1 MFKVTIKP
9 ITEIGKAAAQEVV
22 DHGFILKLGNAF
34 RHFLTFKE
42 AEEFARPFVDSK
54 DHDVQISWSL
64 AGR

>member
-34 RHFLTFKE
+34 RHFSTFTE
-42 AEEFARPFVDSK
+42 AENFARPFIGSK
-54 DHDVQISWSL
+54 NHDVQIIKTD
-64 AGR
+64 

>member
-34 RHFLTFKE
+34 RHFSTFPE
-42 AEEFARPFVDSK
+42 AEQFARPFVGSK
-54 DHDVQISWSL
+54 NHNVQIIKTD
-64 AGR
+64 

>member
-34 RHFLTFKE
+34 RHFSTFKE
-42 AEEFARPFVDSK
+42 AEQFARPFIGSQN
-54 DHDVQISWSL
+54 HDIQIIKTD
-64 AGR
+64 